1 MSTCRCVNVYTCL
14 CVCMSVCLRCAC
26 VPVPVYV
33 LVWVSYVHVSRFLDI
48 CVCTHVCV
56 GPPQRAGEL
65 KKMLTDGKTLPFDSL
80 ILCNIGN
87 PHAVKQKPITFYRQ
101 VAAALYVP
109 ELASDPHKLVASG
122 IYTYTHT
129 RTHTIS
135 SVLRMNMKINV
146 TMNLSMTTNNA
157 GVWVYACVVCG
168 VLIGGWVHIC

>member
-1 MSTCRCVNVYTCL
+1 
-14 CVCMSVCLRCAC
+14 
-26 VPVPVYV
+26 
-33 LVWVSYVHVSRFLDI
+33 
-48 CVCTHVCV
+48 V
-56 GPPQRAGEL
+56 GPLQRAGEL

-122 IYTYTHT
+122 IYTYMHT
-129 RTHTIS
+129 RTHTNS

-157 GVWVYACVVCG
+157 GV
-168 VLIGGWVHIC
+168 